1 MKILYH
7 HRIASKDGQYVHVE
21 EIINALTRQGHEV
34 ILVAPQIAQTADFG
48 SDGGWMSKLRAMLPK
63 GLSELMEFGYAF
75 LAFFKLCMAIKRH
88 QPDAIYERYNLFLPA
103 GIWAKTLF
111 RLPLVLEV
119 NSPLYDERKKYGGI
133 ALEKFAK
140 WTEYYAWRHAD
151 HVLPVT
157 EVLAHYIEQAG
168 VPRERITVV
177 PNGIDPTRFGTHS
190 PILRDA
196 KFANK
201 RVIGFV
207 GFCREWH
214 HLDQVLDLIAQQ
226 NNPDLMLLII
236 GDGPV
241 IEALKQQAK
250 QLNMEDNFHSTGL
263 VERDEMPYWL
273 AQFDI
278 ALQPAVTPWA
288 SPLKVL
294 EYMVS
299 GKAIIAP
306 NTPNIRELLTD
317 QHNALLFDDQCT
329 EASLLACL
337 ETLIQSPQLM
347 QQLGNAAQKT
357 IEQRQLTWDSN
368 AATIVHL
375 LAAHAGKSSYAQ

>member
-1 MKILYH
+1 M
-7 HRIASKDGQYVHVE
+7 
-21 EIINALTRQGHEV
+21 
-34 ILVAPQIAQTADFG
+34 
-48 SDGGWMSKLRAMLPK
+48 
-63 GLSELMEFGYAF
+63 
-75 LAFFKLCMAIKRH
+75 
-88 QPDAIYERYNLFLPA
+88 PA

-140 WTEYYAWRHAD
+140 WTEYYAWRNAD

-201 RVIGFV
+201 RVIGSV

-226 NNPDLMLLII
+226 HNPDLMLLSI
-236 GDGPV
+236 GNGPV
-241 IEALKQQAK
+241 IDALKQQAQK
-250 QLNMEDNFHSTGL
+250 LNMEDNFHSTGL

-278 ALQPAVTPWA
+278 ALQPAVSPWA

-306 NTPNIRELLTD
+306 NPSNIRELLTN
-317 QHNALLFDDQCT
+317 QRVNRVRSFLLT
-329 EASLLACL
+329 SITSGRAN
-337 ETLIQSPQLM
+337 T
-347 QQLGNAAQKT
+347 
-357 IEQRQLTWDSN
+357 
-368 AATIVHL
+368 
-375 LAAHAGKSSYAQ
+375 Y